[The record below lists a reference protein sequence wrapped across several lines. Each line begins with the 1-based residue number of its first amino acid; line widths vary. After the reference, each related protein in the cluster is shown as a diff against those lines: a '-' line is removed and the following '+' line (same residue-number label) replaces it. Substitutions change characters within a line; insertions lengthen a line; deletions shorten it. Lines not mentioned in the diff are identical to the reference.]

1 MRGLSSSRQVAKA
14 LTGELNVI
22 ARSISR
28 VRVLRPRK
36 NIDKVFVM
44 GPPEKITVILRNSSS
59 TLTTNEFEVFDNV
72 CNQPVGTFTLKG
84 GESRSIEISQ
94 DDTGKGNL
102 KIRNPDL
109 GPNDWSEVPSV
120 SRGDIVTA

>member
-1 MRGLSSSRQVAKA
+1 MR
-14 LTGELNVI
+14 
-22 ARSISR
+22 R
-28 VRVLRPRK
+28 VE
-36 NIDKVFVM
+36 NIDKLSMMAAV
-44 GPPEKITVILRNSSS
+44 EKITVILRNSSS

-72 CNQPVGTFTLKG
+72 CNQPIGTFTLKG

-94 DDTGKGNL
+94 DDAGKGNL

-109 GPNDWSEVPSV
+109 DPNDWLEFPSV